1 LIQRVNFL
9 YEAFNFCVKN
19 EALFI
24 FIIFQLK
31 MHLFNQIIKIIE
43 FDRNLEEQKY
53 ADCFNF
59 IDYHNYRQ
67 YFNENEYFW
76 LQINFINL
84 TSFAPQ
90 NWDAQLLNC

>member
-1 LIQRVNFL
+1 
-9 YEAFNFCVKN
+9 
-19 EALFI
+19 
-24 FIIFQLK
+24 

-59 IDYHNYRQ
+59 TDNHNYRQ